1 MLKLESLKERKKE
14 RERKREEENNK
25 SSCIRHAS
33 SRASIEISQL
43 IVNSIKRDDT

>member
-14 RERKREEENNK
+14 REREEENNK

>member
-1 MLKLESLKERKKE
+1 MLKLESLKERKKK
-14 RERKREEENNK
+14 REREEENNK

>member
-1 MLKLESLKERKKE
+1 MLKLESLKERKKK
-14 RERKREEENNK
+14 REREEENNK
-25 SSCIRHAS
+25 SLCIRHAS